1 MFIGMRSVLL
11 VNVYT
16 CIYILS
22 ECLCMA
28 SLDCG
33 LICMYNSD
41 YETLELNVCVSVK
54 SFHIYLTWL
63 TGKFVYSCAG
73 AHQFI
78 S

>member
-1 MFIGMRSVLL
+1 
-11 VNVYT
+11 
-16 CIYILS
+16 
-22 ECLCMA
+22 MA